1 MELWWMIFLFLV
13 VFFLYIH
20 VQNQYKTS
28 EKLEIY
34 EMDYI
39 SKNGLQEICDLK
51 QPVLFQLDFPDS
63 FYLDSYSILDI
74 REFKKTAAD
83 SIFLQSESAMGL
95 LDTDTKGVFFTERN
109 SDMISP
115 HIKSF
120 QEIDTYLQPN
130 YTVFTK
136 YDLLMGSR
144 KSHTPLRYHCDTQRF
159 LVVSGEKIRV
169 QMTPWKSRHFL
180 NPVIDLVHHDFWSPL
195 SFFDMPND
203 NVPCLDFMVFPG
215 FILYIP
221 PYWWYSIQFIDT
233 TSKVKCITYSTPINL
248 LANLKTHVMSYLQ
261 PFLGDKNEKISKEK
275 KVNFLLEKENTDIVL
290 EKQDQLQTV
299 VQDTISHLKTSEVN
313 T

>member
-1 MELWWMIFLFLV
+1 MIFLFLV

-34 EMDYI
+34 EMDYV

-51 QPVLFQLDFPDS
+51 QPVLFQLDFPDLLP
-63 FYLDSYSILDI
+63 YLDSYSILDI

-115 HIKSF
+115 HKNRF
-120 QEIDTYLQPN
+120 QEIDSYLQPN
-130 YTVFTK
+130 YTAFTK
-136 YDLLMGSR
+136 YDLLMGAR

-159 LVVSGEKIRV
+159 LIVSGEKIRV

-195 SFFDMPND
+195 SFFDTPND
-203 NVPCLDFMVFPG
+203 NVPCLDFMVLPG
-215 FILYIP
+215 FVLYIP

-233 TSKVKCITYSTPINL
+233 TSKVKCITYSTPINI
-248 LANLKTHVMSYLQ
+248 LANLNTYIMSYLQ
-261 PFLGDKNEKISKEK
+261 PFLGDTNEKISKEK

-290 EKQDQLQTV
+290 EKQDQLETI